1 MKIIKESNISTIIIF
16 STIFIISSLMLFNGY
31 FFITKQY
38 EILQAQIEDSKKT
51 FVENKRNVLKREVDA
66 IIEFIE
72 FKKQRTN
79 LNDPKALAALKLEV
93 YDWIRHIRY
102 GGQEHNYIFVYQR
115 WR

>member
-1 MKIIKESNISTIIIF
+1 MKIIKESNISNIIIF

-51 FVENKRNVLKREVDA
+51 FVESKRNVLKREVDA

-72 FKKQRTN
+72 FKKNRT
-79 LNDPKALAALKLEV
+79 
-93 YDWIRHIRY
+93 I
-102 GGQEHNYIFVYQR
+102 
-115 WR
+115 